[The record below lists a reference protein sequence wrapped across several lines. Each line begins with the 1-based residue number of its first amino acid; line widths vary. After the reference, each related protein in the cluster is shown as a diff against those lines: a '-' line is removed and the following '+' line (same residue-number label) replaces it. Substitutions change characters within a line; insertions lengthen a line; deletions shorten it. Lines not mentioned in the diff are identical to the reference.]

1 MHPTIAPES
10 PRSADSR
17 ALIAESQLAL
27 EAVYPPEEIFS
38 LDAEDLA
45 REAAAFL
52 VARDAAGRAIGC
64 VALVDCGGYGE
75 VKRLFVRPDGRGHG
89 LARALMAALEAE
101 ARGRGLAEVLLE
113 TGDRLCPA
121 VALYES
127 IGYRAR
133 GPFGA
138 YPEHPASLF
147 MGKGVA

>member
-10 PRSADSR
+10 PLSADGR
-17 ALIAESQLAL
+17 ALIAECQLAL

-38 LDAEDLA
+38 FDAEDLA

-52 VARDAAGRAIGC
+52 VARDATGRALGC
-64 VALVDCGGYGE
+64 VALVDCGGYAE
-75 VKRLFVRPDGRGHG
+75 VKRLFVRPEGRGLG

-101 ARGRGLAEVLLE
+101 ARRRGLAEVLLE
-113 TGDRLCPA
+113 TGDRLSPA

-127 IGYRAR
+127 LGYRTR
-133 GPFGA
+133 GPFGD
-138 YPEHPASLF
+138 YREHPASLF